1 MIALLRWGLVGIL
14 ALVPAVAI
22 AQVATFAVPG
32 ATEGVLPAQAEY
44 AVPLQAGRAYRF
56 QLSSNAF
63 DPMLELF
70 GPDGAKLA
78 EDDDAGG
85 GLSAQIVHLARTTG
99 THRLRV
105 LANQAGASGG
115 GRYTL
120 LAVETERPRP
130 PESTPLRIGQTV
142 EAALGGNAPQFRV
155 YRLRLEAGQFLT
167 ATMDAVG
174 GDGLDP
180 LLELRPAEA
189 SADSNP
195 LARDDDGGEGTNAR
209 LAYAINQSADYHLF
223 ARSLSDR
230 GEGRFRLAT
239 SVTTARP
246 KPVVELAPGRPERHA
261 LTLATSARVDAP
273 AVQPGRPIHVYRLAG
288 RAGQAWTLDL
298 RSEAFDALLEVVGD
312 TSVGRAVIARDDDGG
327 TGTNARL
334 ALRFVRDE
342 AVEVRAI
349 SLNEREGDYVLTA
362 TPGER

>member
-1 MIALLRWGLVGIL
+1 MITRLGWGIAGIVALMPMPGM
-14 ALVPAVAI
+14 
-22 AQVATFAVPG
+22 AQVAMLAVPG
-32 ATEGVLPAQAEY
+32 ATEGVLPAQAEH

-56 QLSSNAF
+56 QLSSNVF

-78 EDDDAGG
+78 EDDDGGG
-85 GLSAQIVHLARTTG
+85 GLNAQIIHVARTTG

-105 LANQAGASGG
+105 LANPAGASG

-130 PESTPLRIGQTV
+130 PQSTPLRVGQTV
-142 EAALGGNAPQFRV
+142 EAALGGNAPTPRV

-167 ATMDAVG
+167 ATMDSVG

-180 LLELRPAEA
+180 LLELRPADA
-189 SADSNP
+189 SADSSP
-195 LARDDDGGEGTNAR
+195 LARDDDGGEGNNAR
-209 LAYAINQSADYHLF
+209 LTYAATQSGDYHLF

-261 LTLATSARVDAP
+261 LTLATSARLGAP
-273 AVQPGRPIHVYRLAG
+273 SVQPGRPVHAYRLAG

-298 RSEAFDALLEVVGD
+298 RSDAFDALLEVVGD
-312 TSVGRAVIARDDDGG
+312 TSVGRSVIARDDDGG
-327 TGTNARL
+327 EGTNARL

-342 AVEVRAI
+342 PVEVRVI
-349 SLNEREGDYVLTA
+349 SLNEREGDYVLVA
-362 TPGER
+362 TPEGR

>member
-1 MIALLRWGLVGIL
+1 MIARIRWGMA
-14 ALVPAVAI
+14 ALIAAWPTTGM
-22 AQVATFAVPG
+22 AQVAMFAVPG

-63 DPMLELF
+63 DPMLELL

-78 EDDDAGG
+78 EDDDGGG
-85 GLSAQIVHLARTTG
+85 GLSAQIIHVARTTG

-105 LANQAGASGG
+105 LANQAGASG

-142 EAALGGNAPQFRV
+142 EATLGGNAPRFRV

-167 ATMDAVG
+167 ATMDSVS

-180 LLELRPAEA
+180 LLELRAADA
-189 SADSNP
+189 SADSSP

-209 LAYAINQSADYHLF
+209 LTHAVNQSGDYHLF

-230 GEGRFRLAT
+230 GEGGFQLAT

-273 AVQPGRPIHVYRLAG
+273 AVQPGRPVHVYRLAG
-288 RAGQAWTLDL
+288 RAGQAWTLDM
-298 RSEAFDALLEVVGD
+298 RSDAFDALLEVVGD
-312 TSVGRAVIARDDDGG
+312 TSLGRAVIARDDDGG
-327 TGTNARL
+327 DGTNARL
-334 ALRFVRDE
+334 VLRFVRDE
-342 AVEVRAI
+342 TVEVRAI

-362 TPGER
+362 TPEGR